1 MSLTVLIPSYNRNN
15 FKELIEYNLNLNI
28 NDYNDKDKG
37 YFVSEVIIY
46 EDGIEN
52 PITELKLINKK
63 VKITIINKKDK
74 ISIGEKRNKLIK
86 LSKTKYSCFM
96 DTDDIYFYNYF
107 SSSINNLKTFKKK
120 ITGSSDML
128 FYFTSYNKTGSMRTS
143 GNIYLTHEATLFFET
158 NFIKNNM
165 KFKKTDSSEGIDF
178 IKGFEDYYIENSILN
193 IMVCIEHKNNTVDKK
208 IWYKSNNEINL
219 NINEHLK
226 ILSKLEI

>member
-28 NDYNDKDKG
+28 HNYNDNDKG

-46 EDGIEN
+46 EDGLLN
-52 PITELKLINKK
+52 PIKELKLINKK

-107 SSSINNLKTFKKK
+107 SSSINNLKNYKKK

-128 FYFTSYNKTGSMRTS
+128 FYFTSYKKTGSMKTN
-143 GNIYLTHEATLFFET
+143 GNINLSHEATMFFET
-158 NFIKNNM
+158 DFIKKNM
-165 KFKKTDSSEGIDF
+165 KFKDVNAGEGVDF
-178 IKGFEDYYIENSILN
+178 LNGFEQYYIENSILN
-193 IMVCIEHKNNTVDKK
+193 IMVCVEHKNNTVDKK
-208 IWYKSNNEINL
+208 KWFNPKNEINL
-219 NINEHLK
+219 NINEYIK
-226 ILSKLEI
+226 IISKLEI